1 MDTKNE
7 DDWQVQGS
15 DDEKYDPGKK
25 GNGTWCPL
33 PEDIIKLYDA
43 LAKEKVLKLEWKC
56 PGRYLPKADKSTE
69 NVEMKEEAKPEP
81 IQQPKEDSKKVQSTE
96 FDFDDDD
103 IGTTT
108 KVTPQRLPS
117 NRTPR
122 TQKKVATMD
131 KILQDVMKQRIQ
143 NSADREAKRRLQR
156 SPRTPGST
164 PVKPSVASA
173 GSSNLPKPPV
183 SEISPTSAVGNSSS
197 SAVMSLTSAESSDP
211 KPQEMDTTAPSSEA
225 QNTTVK

>member
-1 MDTKNE
+1 MDTKSD

-33 PEDIIKLYDA
+33 PEDIIKLYEA

-56 PGRYLPKADKSTE
+56 PGRHLPKAEKPSEDVK
-69 NVEMKEEAKPEP
+69 MKEEAKPEI
-81 IQQPKEDSKKVQSTE
+81 IQQPKEDSKQVQSTE

-103 IGTTT
+103 FGTTT
-108 KVTPQRLPS
+108 KVTPQRLPG

-143 NSADREAKRRLQR
+143 NSADRETKRRLQR

-164 PVKPSVASA
+164 PVKPPTTAA
-173 GSSNLPKPPV
+173 GISSPAKPPV
-183 SEISPTSAVGNSSS
+183 SEFPPNPTVSASSS
-197 SAVMSLTSAESSDP
+197 TVVSSVTESSET
-211 KPQEMDTTAPSSEA
+211 KPVEMETEPSSET
-225 QNTTVK
+225 QNTAVK